1 MKNILRYLFLLL
13 CFYLSTVGLQA
24 QNVDYTVRYNFDDN
38 VYEVYIRPDF
48 GQTTFILGGGSQ
60 VSLVVPGATNDS
72 PLLVTPVSG
81 GFWSD
86 QTQVFAPSANPAAD
100 FHSVT
105 TGGSVIMLL
114 MGTEQLMF
122 TFTLPGASGCTD
134 EVRLFENGTD
144 PDSSEP
150 SMGGSDFNQAFFDVF
165 SAPYYQE
172 NYGDSPVNCTPP
184 DIDGDGYVGVDDPD
198 EGDPCNPDPSVGI
211 CDQDND
217 GLTND
222 DEIAGG
228 TLPDNPDSDGDGYND
243 GEEVTG
249 IDDPTTTA
257 VAIGISDAN
266 DACSP
271 DMNADACDQD
281 MDGLTNAEEVLAN
294 TDPTNPDTDGDG
306 VNDGT
311 EYNGPDGNPL
321 TMGDNT
327 DPTDPCDPVQAPG
340 YAGYDASNP
349 IWAAAD
355 CDSDGLLNG
364 EEGIYGTD
372 PNDADTDDGG
382 VNDGDEVANGTDP
395 TVGNGADDYVISL
408 NLKVLLQGALFGT
421 TDNLMRDDLR
431 QQDFIPLSQP
441 YSSGMNTRFS
451 HVSEGGSEVTT
462 LGVLAANAGTPDA
475 IVDWIFIEVRDAT
488 DPTIVLQTKSALVQR
503 DGDVVDALTGGVLQ
517 INAQASSFYISV
529 KHRNHLG
536 VMSGQALSPVA
547 GTLTVD
553 FTTMSAANT
562 YNAPGY
568 EGVEMVTL
576 SNGQRALWG
585 GNANLD
591 GKVKYDG
598 GGNDRTAVLANVIS
612 HPDNGG
618 LVFNFDFGF
627 GYYVGDIN
635 MDGKVKYNGAGNDQV
650 LIQAIGVILYPLNTS
665 NFFNYDLFLEQLPQE

>member
-1 MKNILRYLFLLL
+1 D
-13 CFYLSTVGLQA
+13 C
-24 QNVDYTVRYNFDDN
+24 
-38 VYEVYIRPDF
+38 
-48 GQTTFILGGGSQ
+48 
-60 VSLVVPGATNDS
+60 
-72 PLLVTPVSG
+72 
-81 GFWSD
+81 
-86 QTQVFAPSANPAAD
+86 
-100 FHSVT
+100 
-105 TGGSVIMLL
+105 
-114 MGTEQLMF
+114 
-122 TFTLPGASGCTD
+122 
-134 EVRLFENGTD
+134 
-144 PDSSEP
+144 
-150 SMGGSDFNQAFFDVF
+150 
-165 SAPYYQE
+165 
-172 NYGDSPVNCTPP
+172 
-184 DIDGDGYVGVDDPD
+184 DGDGV
-198 EGDPCNPDPSVGI
+198 
-211 CDQDND
+211 
-217 GLTND
+217 TN
-222 DEIAGG
+222 
-228 TLPDNPDSDGDGYND
+228 
-243 GEEVTG
+243 GEEE
-249 IDDPTTTA
+249 
-257 VAIGISDAN
+257 
-266 DACSP
+266 
-271 DMNADACDQD
+271 
-281 MDGLTNAEEVLAN
+281 TNS
-294 TDPTNPDTDGDG
+294 TDPYEAGVDTDGDG
-306 VNDGT
+306 IDDDVEIANGT
-311 EYNGPDGNPL
+311 DEN
-321 TMGDNT
+321 
-327 DPTDPCDPVQAPG
+327 DPCDPVQAPG